1 MYFHNELYDI
11 NINMCGI
18 SAVFGKYPEKDGFMR
33 QSLSK
38 IEHRGTSFYEYQIF
52 ENGALGAN
60 RLPIVGRLAGQQPL
74 SNEDGTIFA
83 AQNGEIF
90 NYKELRKNLEA
101 KGYKFKTD
109 CDTEVLAHL
118 YEEYGEKMINHIDS
132 EMYAFVVYDTKNNS
146 FFAAKDRFGVKP
158 MYFGRDK
165 EGAYYFASE
174 LKQLTQFEH
183 IESIENFPKGHYM
196 VDGVLKSY
204 YEMGTKS
211 SVKNE
216 NEAVRHLT
224 KLVVEAVRK
233 RVDTDLPVA
242 VLFSGGVDSSLI
254 MEIANRLHPN
264 VTAFILGR
272 PGAPD
277 YEAAMR
283 LCKDY
288 GYKYQVVYPDVDYAK
303 EYKDVIYHLELYE
316 AQVIRQAFALD
327 ILSKEIVRSGFRI
340 ALAGDA
346 SDEIFGGYNEFAR
359 LAAKDINKGCQLIA
373 GDLERSHNVRLDRM
387 SMKHTLEVRAPF
399 FDTDVVNYAMKL
411 DPSLKVRK
419 ENHQVTVKYI
429 LRKVAEQFLPEYI
442 SYRYKV
448 PFSNG
453 AGMNVGFNFRTQDGD
468 VAKSVLATG
477 VTNSTS
483 EAEVKKYGFLTEEE
497 KIYFSLYKGFGY
509 TKLKDNERRIVT
521 KETLS
526 QIDSDKASTRLIVAE
541 FDKLPLYFPLYL
553 GNSIGLYEK
562 RDLAVDYISTGG
574 DDLTYNALFSGS
586 AQIGVSDPVFSFSKT
601 FTTKGKII
609 AGFVDRIPLVA
620 VTFDPSM
627 IIEKKCDLNK
637 YRVGSFQ
644 EFSTTHALSAYFLDS
659 EKVIPFP
666 HKELSQALTRRK
678 VDVAIMTIDLALE
691 LVEKGGRIVFSFE
704 NEYESYLFTGLTTCD
719 NLDPSFAG
727 ALDKVVAVVRESITY
742 IEHHPKQALAAF
754 KKEFPSL
761 LDHKRTLEAL
771 VVFWNK
777 KMDVDTAG
785 VTNAERVWDRVHPEL
800 LKTGHAR
807 FFKVR
812 PEDKVVAVLSQGA
825 VSRDVPYQED
835 KLSLIVRECIAK
847 NEPIPV
853 VMFWGASDKKG
864 ATEADVEALDKLVYV
879 ANLVKKI
886 YQPGVALTLLLA
898 NKHAEVNGF
907 DTILVND
914 YLKRIS
920 ELAKERSLN
929 TEYLSNIWE
938 KHGLT
943 VKNVQDKALHMTE
956 KEWGDVLL
964 RQRLEM
970 TTLKKGYSDARGAAR
985 AYYIMR
991 TSEAPLIEAGFPRSI
1006 FATYSDDST
1015 QDILP
1020 SMPTLYLWVNK
1031 KGHGELPWFEKT
1043 K

>member
-1 MYFHNELYDI
+1 M
-11 NINMCGI
+11 
-18 SAVFGKYPEKDGFMR
+18 K

-38 IEHRGTSFYEYQIF
+38 IRHRGTSFYEYKIF
-52 ENGALGAN
+52 EKGALGAN
-60 RLPIVGRLAGQQPL
+60 RLPIVGRSTGQQPL

-90 NYKELRKNLEA
+90 NYKELRKKLEA

-118 YEEYGEKMINHIDS
+118 FEEYGEEMISHIDS

-158 MYFGRDK
+158 MYFGRDR

-174 LKQLTQFEH
+174 LKQLTQFKH
-183 IESIENFPKGHYM
+183 IQSVEIFPKGHYM
-196 VDGVLKSY
+196 LNGVLKPY
-204 YEMGTKS
+204 YRMEIKS

-233 RVDTDLPVA
+233 RVDTDLPIA
-242 VLFSGGVDSSLI
+242 VLLSGGVDSSLI

-283 LCKDY
+283 LCKEY
-288 GYKYQVVYPDVDYAK
+288 GYKHRIVYPDVDYAK

-316 AQVIRQAFALD
+316 AQVIRQSFALD

-359 LAAKDINKGCQLIA
+359 LTAKDINKGCQLLTE
-373 GDLERSHNVRLDRM
+373 DLERSHNVRLDRM

-399 FDTDVVNYAMKL
+399 FDTDVVDYAMKL
-411 DPSLKVRK
+411 DPGLKVRK

-453 AGMNVGFNFRTQDGD
+453 AGMNVGFNFRAQDGD
-468 VAKSVLATG
+468 VAKAVLATG
-477 VTNSTS
+477 AACMVS
-483 EAEVKKYGFLTEEE
+483 EGEVKKYGFLTEEE
-497 KIYFSLYKGFGY
+497 KIYFSFYKNFGY
-509 TKLKDNERRIVT
+509 SKLKDDERRIVT

-526 QIDSDKASTRLIVAE
+526 QIDSDKTITRLIVAE

-553 GNSIGLYEK
+553 GNRIGLYEK
-562 RDLAVDYISTGG
+562 RKLAVDYISTGG

-586 AQIGVSDPVFSFSKT
+586 AQIGVSDPVFSFSKASI
-601 FTTKGKII
+601 TKGKII
-609 AGFVDRIPLVA
+609 GGLVNRIPLVA
-620 VTFDPSM
+620 VTFDPTIS
-627 IIEKKCDLNK
+627 IEKKGDLNN

-644 EFSTTHALSAYFLDS
+644 EFSTTHTLSAYFLDS
-659 EKVIPFP
+659 QNIIPF
-666 HKELSQALTRRK
+666 HHRELSQALTRRK
-678 VDVAIMTIDLALE
+678 VDVAIMTLDLALE
-691 LVEKGGRIVFSFE
+691 LVEKGGRIVYSFE
-704 NEYESYLFTGLTTCD
+704 NEYASYLFTGLTTCD
-719 NLDPSFAG
+719 NLDPSFAE

-742 IEHHPKQALAAF
+742 IEHHPKQALADL

-761 LDHKRTLEAL
+761 LNHKNTLEAL
-771 VVFWNK
+771 VKFWNK
-777 KMDVDTAG
+777 RVDLDTAG
-785 VTNAERVWDRVHPEL
+785 VTNAERAWDAIHPEL

-807 FFKVR
+807 FFKTR
-812 PEDKVVAVLSQGA
+812 PEDKVVALLSRS
-825 VSRDVPYQED
+825 VISRDIPYQED
-835 KLSLIVRECIAK
+835 MLSLIVREHMVANK
-847 NEPIPV
+847 PIPI
-853 VMFWGASDKKG
+853 VMFWGASDKQK
-864 ATEADVEALDKLVYV
+864 TTKSDVEALDKLVRITDE
-879 ANLVKKI
+879 VKKV
-886 YQPGVALTLLLA
+886 YRPGLSFQILLA
-898 NKHAEVNGF
+898 DRHAETNGF
-907 DTILVND
+907 DVHVATS
-914 YLKRIS
+914 YLAQIS
-920 ELAKERSLN
+920 KLAKERGIGSM
-929 TEYLSNIWE
+929 YLSEIW
-938 KHGLT
+938 KKRGLT
-943 VKNVQDKALHMTE
+943 VKKVRERAARITD
-956 KEWGDVLL
+956 KEWTDIVL
-964 RQRLEM
+964 RKHIE
-970 TTLKKGYSDARGAAR
+970 TTARKKGYADAISAAR
-985 AYYIMR
+985 AYYVMR
-991 TSEAPLIEAGFPRSI
+991 TSEAPIIEKKFARSV
-1006 FATYSDDST
+1006 FATYSDDSS

-1020 SMPTLYLWVNK
+1020 NMPTLYLWVNR
-1031 KGHGELPWFEKT
+1031 KGNSSLPWFDGLNHDN
-1043 K
+1043 

>member
-1 MYFHNELYDI
+1 
-11 NINMCGI
+11 MCGI
-18 SAVFGKYPEKDGFMR
+18 SAVFGQYSDKEGFMK

-38 IEHRGTSFYEYQIF
+38 IKHRGTSFYEYQVF
-52 ENGALGAN
+52 EKGALGAN
-60 RLPIVGRLAGQQPL
+60 RLPIVGRSTGQQPL

-90 NYKELRKNLEA
+90 NYKELRKELET

-118 YEEYGEKMINHIDS
+118 FEEYGEKMIHHIDS
-132 EMYAFVVYDTKNNS
+132 EMYAFVVYDTKNSS
-146 FFAAKDRFGVKP
+146 FFVAKDRFGVKP

-183 IESIENFPKGHYM
+183 IESIEIFPKGHYM
-196 VDGVLKSY
+196 FNGVLKSY
-204 YEMGTKS
+204 YQMETKS

-224 KLVVEAVRK
+224 KLVVAAVRK

-288 GYKYQVVYPDVDYAK
+288 GYKHQVVYPDVDYAK

-359 LAAKDINKGCQLIA
+359 LAAKDINKGCQLIV

-453 AGMNVGFNFRTQDGD
+453 AGMNVGFNFRAQDGD
-468 VAKSVLATG
+468 VAKAVLATSATG
-477 VTNSTS
+477 SVS
-483 EAEVKKYGFLTEEE
+483 EEEVKKYRFLTEEE
-497 KIYFSLYKGFGY
+497 KIYFSLYKSFGY
-509 TKLKDNERRIVT
+509 SRMKDDERRIVT

-526 QIDSDKASTRLIVAE
+526 QIDSDKTITRLIVAE

-553 GNSIGLYEK
+553 GNRIGLYEK
-562 RDLAVDYISTGG
+562 RKLAVDYISTGG

-609 AGFVDRIPLVA
+609 GGLVDRIPLVA
-620 VTFDPSM
+620 VTFDPS
-627 IIEKKCDLNK
+627 ISIEKKSDLNS

-644 EFSTTHALSAYFLDS
+644 EFSTTHTLSAYFLNS
-659 EKVIPFP
+659 KNIIPF
-666 HKELSQALTRRK
+666 HHRELSRALTRRK
-678 VDVAIMTIDLALE
+678 VDVAIMTLDLALE
-691 LVEKGGRIVFSFE
+691 LVEKGGKIVYSFE
-704 NEYESYLFTGLTTCD
+704 NEYASYLFTGLTTCD
-719 NLDPSFAG
+719 NLDPSFAEV
-727 ALDKVVAVVRESITY
+727 LDKVVAVVRESITY

-754 KKEFPSL
+754 KKDFPSL
-761 LDHKRTLEAL
+761 LNHKNTLEAL
-771 VVFWNK
+771 VKFWNK
-777 KMDVDTAG
+777 RMDLDTAG
-785 VTNAERVWDRVHPEL
+785 VTNAERAWDAVHPEL
-800 LKTGHAR
+800 LKTGHAQ
-807 FFKVR
+807 FFKIR
-812 PEDKVVAVLSQGA
+812 PEDKIVSILSRSA
-825 VSRDVPYQED
+825 ISRDIPHQED
-835 KLSLIVRECIAK
+835 RLSSLVRKCMASDK
-847 NEPIPV
+847 PIPI
-853 VMFWGASDKKG
+853 VMFWGASDKKEVT
-864 ATEADVEALDKLVYV
+864 AADIEAFDKLVYV
-879 ANLVKKI
+879 ADEVRKS
-886 YQPGVALTLLLA
+886 YQPGVTFTLLLA
-898 NKHAEVNGF
+898 DKHAEVNGF
-907 DTILVND
+907 DAASVD
-914 YLKRIS
+914 CYLQYIS
-920 ELAKERSLN
+920 KLAKGRNLEIV
-929 TEYLSNIWE
+929 YLSEIWK
-938 KHGLT
+938 KHKLT
-943 VKNVQDKALHMTE
+943 TKKIKDKSLRITE
-956 KEWGDVLL
+956 KEWADVLT
-964 RQRLEM
+964 RQRVEI
-970 TTLKKGYSDARGAAR
+970 TARKKGYADAVGAAR
-985 AYYIMR
+985 AYYVMR
-991 TSEAPLIEAGFPRSI
+991 TEEAPAIEKEFSDSV
-1006 FATYSDDST
+1006 FATYSDDSM

-1020 SMPTLYLWVNK
+1020 NMPTLYLWVNK
-1031 KGHGELPWFEKT
+1031 KGYGALPWFEGVINRN
-1043 K
+1043 

>member
-1 MYFHNELYDI
+1 
-11 NINMCGI
+11 MCGI
-18 SAVFGKYPEKDGFMR
+18 SAVFGKYPDKDGFMK

-38 IEHRGTSFYEYQIF
+38 IEHRGTSFYEYKVF
-52 ENGALGAN
+52 EKGALGAN
-60 RLPIVGRLAGQQPL
+60 RLPIVGRLTGQQPL

-90 NYKELRKNLEA
+90 NYKELRKALEA
-101 KGYKFKTD
+101 KGYKFRTD

-174 LKQLTQFEH
+174 LKQLTQFDH

-196 VDGVLKSY
+196 VNGVLKSY

-327 ILSKEIVRSGFRI
+327 ILSKEIVRSGFRV

-359 LAAKDINKGCQLIA
+359 LSPKDINKGCQLIA

-399 FDTDVVNYAMKL
+399 FDTAVVDYAMKL

-419 ENHQVTVKYI
+419 ENHQVTVKYA

-468 VAKSVLATG
+468 VAKEVLASG
-477 VTNSTS
+477 ATNSVS
-483 EAEVKKYGFLTEEE
+483 DAEVKKYGFLTEEE
-497 KIYFSLYKGFGY
+497 KIYFSLYKDFGY
-509 TKLKDNERRIVT
+509 PKLKNNEHRIVT

-526 QIDSDKASTRLIVAE
+526 QIDSDKTTTRLIVAE

-562 RDLAVDYISTGG
+562 RKLAVDYISTGG

-609 AGFVDRIPLVA
+609 AGLVDRIPLVA
-620 VTFDPSM
+620 VTFDPAM
-627 IIEKKCDLNK
+627 IIEKRGDLNK

-644 EFSTTHALSAYFLDS
+644 EFSTTHTLSAYFLASD
-659 EKVIPFP
+659 KVIPFP

-691 LVEKGGRIVFSFE
+691 LVEKGGRIVYSFE
-704 NEYESYLFTGLTTCD
+704 DEYANYLFTGLTTCD

-742 IEHHPKQALAAF
+742 IEHHPKEALTAF

-771 VVFWNK
+771 VKFWNK

-785 VTNAERVWDRVHPEL
+785 VTNAERAWDKVHPEL
-800 LKTGHAR
+800 LKTGHAQ

-812 PEDKVVAVLSQGA
+812 PEDKVVSLLSRGT
-825 VSRDVPYQED
+825 VSRDIPHQED
-835 KLSLIVRECIAK
+835 RLSLIVRECMAK

-853 VMFWGASDKKG
+853 VMFWGASDKKE
-864 ATEADVEALDKLVYV
+864 TTNADIEALDKLVYII
-879 ANLVKKI
+879 NSVKKI
-886 YQPGVALTLLLA
+886 YQPGVVFTLLLA
-898 NKHAEVNGF
+898 DKHAEVNGY
-907 DTILVND
+907 DVDISME
-914 YLKRIS
+914 YLKSVSGLSR
-920 ELAKERSLN
+920 ERNLKVV
-929 TEYLSNIWE
+929 YLSEIWE

-943 VKNVQDKALHMTE
+943 VQNIKKEASSITE
-956 KEWGDVLL
+956 KEWSDVLI
-964 RQRLEM
+964 RRRLEA
-970 TTLKKGYSDARGAAR
+970 TTIKKGYTDAKGAAR

-991 TSEAPLIEAGFPRSI
+991 TMEAPIIETEFPNSA
-1006 FATYSDDST
+1006 FATYSDDSS
-1015 QDILP
+1015 QDVLP

-1031 KGHGELPWFEKT
+1031 KGYGALPWFEEVK
-1043 K
+1043 